1 MLTSNIG
8 VKEQAVNL
16 YKLVLFES
24 SHPVFCY
31 YMTVFSCYNKARA
44 TFAWKL
50 LKLCGIPA
58 IQRRYSDSD
67 SVSDKGMRVKRAVW
81 EERARRGMS
90 CVYTVDTVENEYWNH
105 VRYFFIGIKIRSAL
119 HLLQRR
125 PFPVQISGLVL
136 VRLRLDI
143 FIHYWSAIKSLNINS
158 NWAYTITNNNLKVTK

>member
-1 MLTSNIG
+1 MRTSNIR
-8 VKEQAVNL
+8 VKGQAVNL

-24 SHPVFCY
+24 SHPFFCY
-31 YMTVFSCYNKARA
+31 YMTVFLCYNKARA
-44 TFAWKL
+44 TFAWKW

-67 SVSDKGMRVKRAVW
+67 SVSDKGMRVKLAVW

-90 CVYTVDTVENEYWNH
+90 WCIYG
-105 VRYFFIGIKIRSAL
+105 RYCGEWVLKPCQIFFIGIKIRSAL